1 MKYRELVHFE
11 PIESII
17 RLTDANQQEYAYQLL
32 DTYVISDRMAEL
44 LDELVIEQLQ
54 MDRYADNKGLLIVGN
69 YGTGKSHLMS
79 VISTVAEMKGTCAHL
94 SNQRVAQKAKEIEG
108 KFKVI
113 RVEIGSSKMSL
124 RDIICSELEDSLERI
139 DVDFQFPPADQVHNN
154 KNSLMEMMAAFH
166 EVYPEQ
172 GLLLVV
178 DELLDHLRTR
188 KEQELALDLGF
199 LREIGEFCGK
209 TRFRFIAGVQEMLFD
224 NPNFHFVADQLRR
237 VKERFEQVN
246 IVREDI
252 AYVVSRRL
260 LKKDEKQKA
269 FIREHLQKFTPL
281 YHKLNEKLE
290 EYVSLFP
297 VHPAYLSTFEKVS
310 VAEKRVILK
319 TISNEMK
326 KVMDQE
332 VPQERPGVI
341 SYDSYWP
348 YIEND
353 ASLKGNADVKEVMNK
368 TKILQDRIQNAFTRP
383 MYRPLAMRIIHAL
396 AVFRLTTDDIYS
408 PVGVT
413 PEELRDDLFLHTEV
427 LDDKDP
433 SGFLRGDIE
442 VTLREILKT
451 VSWQYISTNEANGQ
465 YYLDIKKDIAVDD
478 LIEQKSETLS
488 DDQLDRY
495 YFKLLAEVTENSK
508 TSYRSGYRIW
518 LHELPWHDRKVTR
531 QGYLFFG
538 APNERSTA
546 QPERDFYVYFLQPFD
561 PPKFKDEEK
570 PDEVFFKFVDRD
582 EHFMRWLRLY
592 AGAEEM
598 KETSASS
605 TRRLYEEKADGYRK
619 QLVEWFRQHMPT
631 AFKITYRGVTKKLAE
646 WSIFAH
652 AHATVREIIDE
663 AAGDCLKSWFEEK
676 YPEYPSFSK
685 LSTPITKASL
695 PGYAVDAI
703 KDISSPR
710 TQNGTAI
717 LSGLV
722 LLGKDQKL
730 NVRGSGFADWV
741 LEKLEAKGPGQVL
754 NRSEL
759 IETVQTVQGTEDD
772 IQWTVERNLEPEFFA
787 VVLAALVYSGDIV
800 ITIDGTTYDAM
811 KWDEL
816 IRLPLNQLTQFSH
829 ISKSGDLPLRELEAL
844 FEMLNVN
851 RALLKTNALEQ
862 GIGQMVIAADRWTQ
876 EAAIALKDIRT
887 GIPTWEGNLLSDA
900 EIQQFRHQLEELK
913 KFMEHIQVYQTP
925 AKLRKFRYS
934 VEEIQT
940 RREDLQAMKRLQQLQ
955 QKTQEWTRSA
965 QYLVTA
971 QNQLAPDHPWQK
983 KVDASLKDLLQ
994 ALKSGEAGYSE
1005 QQRIRDLKAEYQNI
1019 YLTLHNQSR
1028 LNATQ
1033 HNQQQALLQDCRLD
1047 ALKQLSVID
1056 LLPFS
1061 ALDQWYKQ
1069 LKSLKS
1075 CWSLTP
1081 DQLESQPICPHCQ
1094 FRPKEEPRITDI
1106 HLDEMEG
1113 RLQTL
1118 LEDWTEILISNLS
1131 DSEVKKN
1138 IELLRKEQ
1146 QLPIRR
1152 LIEEKEWTFP
1162 IEEKLIQAIQEL
1174 LQGIDRVEI
1183 SMDQVKAMMGDGSPL
1198 TIDELRNRFERMLQ
1212 EQVGSQPGSNVRIM
1226 LKEEEAHHERK
1237 DPTAVLGGR

>member
-1 MKYRELVHFE
+1 MKYRDLVHFE
-11 PIESII
+11 PIESVIQ
-17 RLTDANQQEYAYQLL
+17 LTDANEQKVAYQLL

-79 VISTVAEMKGTCAHL
+79 VISTVAELEGASAHL
-94 SNQRVAQKAKEIEG
+94 TNPRVAQKAKEIEG

-113 RVEIGSSKMSL
+113 RMEIGSSKMSL
-124 RDIICSELEDSLERI
+124 RDIICIELEEGMEKMGI
-139 DVDFQFPPADQVHNN
+139 DYQFPSADQVRNN
-154 KNSLMEMMAAFH
+154 KNNLMEMMAAFH
-166 EVYPEQ
+166 EEYPDQ
-172 GLLLVV
+172 GLLLVI
-178 DELLDHLRTR
+178 DELLDYLRSR
-188 KEQELALDLGF
+188 KEQELSLDLGF
-199 LREIGEFCGK
+199 LREVGEICGK
-209 TRFRFIAGVQEMLFD
+209 TRFRLIAGVQEMLFD
-224 NPNFHFVADQLRR
+224 NPKFHFVAEQLRR

-269 FIREHLQKFTPL
+269 LIREHLQKFTPL
-281 YHKLNEKLE
+281 YHKLSEELE

-297 VHPAYLSTFEKVS
+297 IHPAYLSTFEKVT

-332 VPQERPGVI
+332 VPSEQPGVI

-353 ASLKGNADVKEVMNK
+353 ASLKSNADIKEVMNK
-368 TKILQDRIQNAFTRP
+368 AKILQDRIEHAFTRP
-383 MYRPLAMRIIHAL
+383 MYRPLAMRIIRAL

-413 PEELRDDLFLHTEV
+413 PEELRDELFLHTEV

-442 VTLREILKT
+442 VVLKEILKT

-478 LIEQKSETLS
+478 LIGQKAETLS

-495 YFKLLAEVTENSK
+495 YFELLAEVTENSK
-508 TSYRSGYRIW
+508 TSYTSGYRIW
-518 LHELPWHDRKVTR
+518 LHELPWYDRKVTR

-570 PDEVFFKFVDRD
+570 PDEVFFQFVDRD
-582 EHFMRWLRLY
+582 EKFMHWLKLY

-598 KETSASS
+598 KATAASS
-605 TRRLYEEKADGYRK
+605 TRRLYEEKANGYRK

-631 AFKITYRGVTKKLAE
+631 AFNITYRGVTKKLAE
-646 WSIFAH
+646 WSVFAH
-652 AHATVREIIDE
+652 AYATVREIIDE
-663 AAGDCLKSWFEEK
+663 AAGDCLKTWFAEK

-685 LSTPITKASL
+685 LSLPMTKESL

-703 KDISSPR
+703 KDIASPK
-710 TQNGTAI
+710 TKNGTAI

-730 NVRGSGFADWV
+730 KVRGSGFADWV
-741 LEKLEAKGPGQVL
+741 LEKLEAKGSGQVV
-754 NRSEL
+754 NHSEL
-759 IETVQTVQGTEDD
+759 IETVQTVQGTEDN
-772 IQWTVERNLEPEFFA
+772 IQWTVERKLEPELFA
-787 VVLAALVYSGDIV
+787 VVLAALVYSGEIV
-800 ITIDGTTYDAM
+800 IAIEGTNYDAM

-816 IRLPLNQLTQFSH
+816 IRLPLKQFIQFSH
-829 ISKSGDLPLRELEAL
+829 ISKSGELPLRELEAL
-844 FEMLNVN
+844 FEMLDVN
-851 RALLKTNALEQ
+851 RALLKANALEQ
-862 GIGQMVIAADRWTQ
+862 GIGQMVSTAARWTQ

-887 GIPTWEGNLLSDA
+887 GIPTWEENLLSDA
-900 EIQQFRHQLEELK
+900 EIQQLRNQLEELK
-913 KFMEHIQVYQTP
+913 KFLESIQVYQTP
-925 AKLRKFRYS
+925 AKLRKFKYS
-934 VEEIQT
+934 LEEIEA

-971 QNQLAPDHPWQK
+971 QNQLLSDHPWQK
-983 KVDASLKDLLQ
+983 KVDNALQDLLQ
-994 ALKSGEAGYSE
+994 TLKKGEAGGTE
-1005 QQRIRDLKAEYQNI
+1005 QQRLQELKAEYQNI

-1033 HNQQQALLQDCRLD
+1033 HNQQQALLQDQRLD
-1047 ALKQLSVID
+1047 ALKQLSAID

-1069 LKSLKS
+1069 LKSFKS
-1075 CWSLTP
+1075 CWSLTQ

-1094 FRPKEEPRITDI
+1094 FRPKEEPRVSDI
-1106 HLDEMEG
+1106 HLDEMEEH
-1113 RLQTL
+1113 LQIL
-1118 LEDWTEILISNLS
+1118 LEEWTEILVSNLS

-1138 IELLRKEQ
+1138 IELLRGSQ
-1146 QLPIRR
+1146 QQPILR
-1152 LIEEKEWTFP
+1152 LLEEKEWIFP
-1162 IEEKLIQAIQEL
+1162 IEEKMIQAIREL
-1174 LQGIDRVEI
+1174 LQGIKRVEI
-1183 SMDQVKAMMGDGSPL
+1183 SIEQVKAMMGDGSPL

-1237 DPTAVLGGR
+1237 DPTAVLDGR